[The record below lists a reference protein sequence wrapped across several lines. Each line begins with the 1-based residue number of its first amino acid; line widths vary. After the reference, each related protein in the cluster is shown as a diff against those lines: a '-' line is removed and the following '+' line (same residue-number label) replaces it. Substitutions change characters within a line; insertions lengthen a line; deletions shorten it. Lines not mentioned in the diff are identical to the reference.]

1 MCPSYPASL
10 TLYSYLSRESVIQLN
25 DRVIDHHRDGLLLGI
40 LPAAGPTGSSGVETS
55 FSIYLDLGLFWFFVD
70 LEDGLLLIT

>member
-10 TLYSYLSRESVIQLN
+10 TSIVFLRLLYSYLSHESFIQLN
-25 DRVIDHHRDGLLLGI
+25 DRVIDHHRDGLLLDI

-55 FSIYLDLGLFWFFVD
+55 FSIYLLRLRVVLGFC
-70 LEDGLLLIT
+70 